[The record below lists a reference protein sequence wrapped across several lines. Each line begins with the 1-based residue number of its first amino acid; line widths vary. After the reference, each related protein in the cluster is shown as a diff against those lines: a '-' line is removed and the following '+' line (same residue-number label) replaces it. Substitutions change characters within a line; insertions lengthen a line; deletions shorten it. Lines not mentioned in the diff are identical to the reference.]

1 MLFFKP
7 KNRAA
12 YNFEKSYNK
21 FSLSKRKEI
30 DIVVSIA
37 DYFMYQLDI
46 KFFSELKKISKKG
59 FISSE
64 IEDIVYTTLIYG
76 MNYKGI
82 TNILRFQTALFSVVL
97 NRNNEEAT
105 DENQKNLIPL
115 KLEDIDKD
123 GDTAFLQLMTRIFE
137 KWNEEFSE
145 EKYKEYSNLADIFYT
160 FVTVFIPGTLKGME
174 NMSQVELY
182 KRAKQIRKKYKSSQ
196 FLMLKMM
203 GAL

>member
-1 MLFFKP
+1 MLFFKQ

-12 YNFEKSYNK
+12 YNFEKSYNS
-21 FSLSKRKEI
+21 FTLSKRREI

-37 DYFMYQLDI
+37 DYFMYQLDN
-46 KFFSELKKISKKG
+46 KFFSELKKLSKKS
-59 FISSE
+59 FISPE
-64 IEDIVYTTLIYG
+64 IEDLVYTTLIYG

-82 TNILRFQTALFSVVL
+82 SNIIRLQSALFSIVL

-105 DENQKNLIPL
+105 ESNQKNLIPL

-145 EKYKEYSNLADIFYT
+145 DKYKDYKKLSDIFYG

-174 NMSQVELY
+174 NISPSEQY
-182 KRAKQIRKKYKSSQ
+182 KRARKIRQKFKASQ
-196 FLMLKMM
+196 FIMLEMM